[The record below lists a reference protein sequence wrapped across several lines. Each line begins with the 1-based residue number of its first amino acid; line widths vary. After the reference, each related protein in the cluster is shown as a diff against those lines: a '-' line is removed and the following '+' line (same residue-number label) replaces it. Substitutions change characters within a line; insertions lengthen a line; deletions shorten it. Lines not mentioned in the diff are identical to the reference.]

1 MKHATGKENDLFSL
15 LLSSGAAFVSADR
28 RNKVKEILTK
38 LQNEADFGFSVQVRE
53 FAGDAELSPEIFFFF
68 SSQKQNKTVVSCTF
82 LCTARLQVCIK
93 EIRQKTRNKS
103 RKRY

>member
-15 LLSSGAAFVSADR
+15 LLSSGAAVVSADR

-38 LQNEADFGFSVQVRE
+38 LQNEADFGFSEQVRE
-53 FAGDAELSPEIFFFF
+53 FASDAELSPEIFFF
-68 SSQKQNKTVVSCTF
+68 SSQKQNKTVVFCTF
-82 LCTARLQVCIK
+82 LCTARLQDCIK